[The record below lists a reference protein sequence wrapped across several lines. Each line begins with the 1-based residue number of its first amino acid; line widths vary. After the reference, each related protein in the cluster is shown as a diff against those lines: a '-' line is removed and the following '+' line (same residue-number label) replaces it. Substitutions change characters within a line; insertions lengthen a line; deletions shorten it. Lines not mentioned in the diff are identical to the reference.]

1 MGEYRDFLR
10 YALISLIALAA
21 MIVFWNVLVAYLGDV
36 ALVLY
41 RYEGILLLA
50 MLLFVGILSASALD
64 LEPKR
69 RLLYP
74 VRWIRLRLDGESS
87 RSE

>member
-21 MIVFWNVLVAYLGDV
+21 MIVFWNLLVTYLGDV
-36 ALVLY
+36 AVVLY
-41 RYEGILLLA
+41 RYEGVLLLA
-50 MLLFVGILSASALD
+50 MFLFIGLLSASALHI
-64 LEPKR
+64 EPKK

-74 VRWIRLRLDGESS
+74 VRWIRLRLKRIEK
-87 RSE
+87 E

>member
-21 MIVFWNVLVAYLGDV
+21 MIIFWNILVTYLGDV
-36 ALVLY
+36 AVVLY
-41 RYEGILLLA
+41 RYEALLIPA
-50 MLLFVGILSASALD
+50 MLLLVGIISASALH
-64 LEPKR
+64 LEPRK

-74 VRWIRLRLDGESS
+74 FRWILLRLSRESKQ
-87 RSE
+87 RK

>member
-21 MIVFWNVLVAYLGDV
+21 MIVFWNLLVTYLGDV
-36 ALVLY
+36 AVVLY
-41 RYEGILLLA
+41 RYEGTIVFA
-50 MLLFVGILSASALD
+50 MFLFIGLLSASALH
-64 LEPKR
+64 LEPKK

-74 VRWIRLRLDGESS
+74 VRWIRFRLKRIEK
-87 RSE
+87 E

>member
-21 MIVFWNVLVAYLGDV
+21 MIVFWNIVVAYLGDV
-36 ALVLY
+36 AVVLY
-41 RYEGILLLA
+41 RYEGGLLLA
-50 MLLFVGILSASALD
+50 MLLFVGIISASALH
-64 LEPKR
+64 LEPKK

-74 VRWIRLRLDGESS
+74 VRWIRLRLGES
-87 RSE
+87 RQKK

>member
-21 MIVFWNVLVAYLGDV
+21 MIVFWNILVAYLGDV
-36 ALVLY
+36 AVVLY
-41 RYEGILLLA
+41 RYEGPLLLA
-50 MLLFVGILSASALD
+50 MLLFVGIISASALH
-64 LEPKR
+64 LEPKK

-74 VRWIRLRLDGESS
+74 VRWIRLRLGES
-87 RSE
+87 RQKK

>member
-50 MLLFVGILSASALD
+50 MLLFVGILSASALH